1 MLSCDCKLTIAHI
14 VNFCNTFLQILRGGG
29 DKLKAEWTGEL
40 VGKMHTHEVTL
51 EELATECGW
60 VKGYV
65 SMILNGQ
72 RSPAGAKEKLYEAFE
87 AIVERKKEGE

>member
-1 MLSCDCKLTIAHI
+1 MR
-14 VNFCNTFLQILRGGG
+14 VGG

-40 VGKMHTHEVTL
+40 VGKMHTQEVTL
-51 EELATECGW
+51 EELANECGW

-72 RSPAGAKEKLYEAFE
+72 RNPMGAREKLFEAFDS
-87 AIVERKKEGE
+87 IVARRSG